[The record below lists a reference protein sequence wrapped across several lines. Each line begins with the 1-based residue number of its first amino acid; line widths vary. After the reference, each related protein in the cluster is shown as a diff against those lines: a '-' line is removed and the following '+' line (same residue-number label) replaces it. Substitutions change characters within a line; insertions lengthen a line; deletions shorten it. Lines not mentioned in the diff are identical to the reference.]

1 MKMTTEQFLIYL
13 NSGKTVKAGSE
24 VHRYMQRLSQ
34 EALEITAELNGR
46 YHNSDE
52 VRELFS
58 QLIGRSV
65 DNSFNLFPPFYTD
78 CGKNIHVG
86 KHVFFNS
93 GCKFQD
99 QGGIYIGDGVLIGH
113 DVVLATLNHSE
124 DPDKRADLHPAP
136 IHIGKNVW
144 IGASATIL
152 PGVTLGDGAIVGAGA
167 VVTRDVPGNM
177 IVAGVPATVLR
188 TVNMKEEQKGGMVA
202 EGKMNAR
209 VKNR

>member
-1 MKMTTEQFLIYL
+1 MTTEQFLIYL